1 MNNNFSEF
9 EYADGRAYI
18 MEVSRMSL
26 EERKTLA
33 WHETL
38 EIHELVAA
46 QSTGL
51 MKLKKSIGKMN
62 DAELRRIYKQAIGD
76 TELNLNELIRFYPSA
91 PSVSEREESEREDT
105 GFYAGELLM
114 FSKTLV
120 RTYAGAIT
128 ETATPVLRKTLINQL
143 LRSIHC
149 HERIFNYMH
158 KKGLYPAY
166 DLEALLNHDLQ
177 NAKKALEMK

>member
-1 MNNNFSEF
+1 MLMTESIN
-9 EYADGRAYI
+9 GG
-18 MEVSRMSL
+18 MEMAL

-51 MKLKKSIGKMN
+51 IKLKKSVKEIN
-62 DAELRRIYKQAIGD
+62 DSELQRIYQQAIGD
-76 TELNLNELIRFYPSA
+76 IELNLNELIQFYAST
-91 PSVSEREESEREDT
+91 PSVSEREELEREDS
-105 GFYAGELLM
+105 GFYAGELLI

-128 ETATPVLRKTLINQL
+128 ETATSVLRKTLTKQL
-143 LRSIHC
+143 LRAIHC
-149 HERIFNYMH
+149 HERIFNYMY

-166 DLEALLNHDLQ
+166 DLEALLNQDLQ
-177 NAKKALEMK
+177 NATKALKMK